1 MILRSRHIKEII
13 RRLRIFEVVAILGP
27 RQIGKTTLAKQVA
40 GRYHTQ
46 SHHFDLED
54 PAALSR
60 LEEDPNLALKDLK
73 GLIIIDE
80 VQRLP
85 DLFPL
90 LRVLSDRRPRPGRF
104 LVLGSASP
112 DLLRQSSESLAGRIS
127 YYELNGLGL
136 DEIREGRI
144 SRRWLRGGFP
154 SAYLARSQR
163 NCFEWLESFCR
174 TFMERDL
181 AQLGVRTPGATLR
194 RFWAMLAHRHGQT
207 WNSSEFARSFGVA
220 DTTVRR
226 YLDILTDTLV
236 VRQLPPWHANL
247 NKRQVKAPKVYL
259 RDSGLA
265 HHLLGIHNAA
275 SLDVHPSRGS
285 TWEGLMLEL
294 IMEQLAATGREFYHW
309 RTHTGAELDLYS
321 RLGSEQVGIEVK
333 LSSAPAVTPSMR
345 HALRDLNLDELI
357 VVHAGD
363 SSYPLADRIRAVSAD
378 RLLTDLPD
386 RWKAV
391 SSGKPRISGGALP
404 PEM

>member
-1 MILRSRHIKEII
+1 MIVRARHIDEVI

-40 GRYHTQ
+40 ERYRAQ

-54 PAALSR
+54 PAELSR

-85 DLFPL
+85 HLFGL
-90 LRVLSDRRPRPGRF
+90 LRVLSDRRPRPSRF

-127 YYELNGLGL
+127 YYELNGLGA
-136 DEIREGRI
+136 DEIGEGRLN
-144 SRRWLRGGFP
+144 RRWLRGGFP
-154 SAYLARSQR
+154 RAYLARSHR

-174 TFMERDL
+174 TFVERDL
-181 AQLGVRTPGATLR
+181 AQLGVQTPGATLR

-247 NKRQVKAPKVYL
+247 KKRQVKTPKVYL

-265 HHLLGIHNAA
+265 HYLLGIHDAA
-275 SLDVHPSRGS
+275 SLDVHPSKGS

-294 IMEQLAATGREFYHW
+294 VMERFAATGREFYHW

-321 RLGSEQVGIEVK
+321 HSGSQRLGIEVK
-333 LSSAPAVTPSMR
+333 LSSAPSVTPSMR
-345 HALRDLNLDELI
+345 HALQDLKLDELI

-363 SSYPLADRIRAVSAD
+363 SSYPLAERIRAISAH
-378 RLLTDLPD
+378 RFLTDL
-386 RWKAV
+386 
-391 SSGKPRISGGALP
+391 
-404 PEM
+404 

>member
-1 MILRSRHIKEII
+1 VIIRARHIDEVI

-40 GRYHTQ
+40 GRYHAQ
-46 SHHFDLED
+46 AHHFDLED
-54 PAALSR
+54 PATLSR
-60 LEEDPNLALKDLK
+60 LEQDPNLALKDLK
-73 GLIIIDE
+73 GLIVIDE

-85 DLFPL
+85 HLFPL
-90 LRVLSDRRPRPGRF
+90 LRVLSDRRPRPSRF

-112 DLLRQSSESLAGRIS
+112 GLLRQSSESLAGRIS
-127 YYELNGLGL
+127 YYELNGLGA
-136 DEIREGRI
+136 DEIGEGRLN
-144 SRRWLRGGFP
+144 RRWLRGGFP
-154 SAYLARSQR
+154 CAYLARSHR

-174 TFMERDL
+174 TFVERDL

-220 DTTVRR
+220 DTTVRK

-247 NKRQVKAPKVYL
+247 KKRQVKAPKVYL

-265 HHLLGIHNAA
+265 HYLLGIHDAA
-275 SLDVHPSRGS
+275 SLDIHPSRGS

-294 IMEQLAATGREFYHW
+294 VMERLAATGREFYHW

-321 RLGSEQVGIEVK
+321 RSGSEKLGIEMK
-333 LSSAPAVTPSMR
+333 LSSAPSVTPSMR
-345 HALRDLNLDELI
+345 RALQDLKLDELI
-357 VVHAGD
+357 VVHAGN
-363 SSYPLADRIRAVSAD
+363 SSYPLADRIRAVSAH
-378 RLLTDLPD
+378 RLLTDL
-386 RWKAV
+386 
-391 SSGKPRISGGALP
+391 
-404 PEM
+404 